1 MNKQE
6 LLSMAGN
13 MQQLAYIR
21 PVEYRE
27 GRSAKM
33 QAWQVKNGDISFLV
47 LGDKCLDIG
56 ELSYKGQTIN
66 FLSKPGLMGRNH
78 FDTNGQEALRSI
90 MGGFLFTSGLENI
103 GAPYTF
109 DGIDY
114 PMHGRI
120 RTTPAEHCSATAA
133 WLDDE
138 YILTVSGEMREAELF
153 GENMTLRRTIE
164 TKFGEKKFIIR
175 DEIENQSF
183 RPEPMM
189 LLYHF
194 NFGYPF
200 LTPQS
205 KIVIPSKKVLPRDPH
220 SEGNIEKWAEMEAPK
235 PNEHEC
241 VFIHE
246 LRTDKDANTYAAVI
260 NKEKKLG
267 LVLEFNQQYLP
278 YFMEWKSIASGDYVI
293 GLEPSNSSIYGRA
306 HHTAENSLHML
317 KPFEKERIEIR
328 IVILDGENEIN
339 DFLTQSK
346 ENKIF

>member
-6 LLSMAGN
+6 LLSMVGN

-27 GRSAKM
+27 GRAMKM
-33 QAWQVKNGDISFLV
+33 HAWQVKNGDMSFLV

-56 ELSYKGQTIN
+56 ELSYKGQMIS
-66 FLSKPGLMGRNH
+66 FFSKPGLMGRNH

-103 GAPYTF
+103 CAPCTCE
-109 DGIDY
+109 GIDY

-120 RTTPAEHCSATAA
+120 RTTPAEHCSAGAV

-153 GENMTLRRTIE
+153 GENLTLRRTLE
-164 TKFGEKKFIIR
+164 TKFGEKRFVIR

-183 RPEPMM
+183 RSEPML

-205 KIVIPSKKVLPRDPH
+205 KVVVPSKKVTPRDPH
-220 SEGNIEKWAEMEAPK
+220 SAGHIEKWVEMEAPK
-235 PNEHEC
+235 PNEREC

-246 LRTDKDANTYAAVI
+246 LRTDNEGNTYAAVI

-267 LVLEFNQQYLP
+267 VLLEFNQQYLP

-293 GLEPSNSSIYGRA
+293 GLEPSNSLVYGRA
-306 HHTAENSLHML
+306 HHVAENSLHML

-328 IVILDGENEIN
+328 IVILDGESEIN
-339 DFLTQSK
+339 EFFEQSK
-346 ENKIF
+346 KQ

>member
-1 MNKQE
+1 MKKQE
-6 LLSMAGN
+6 IMSMVGN

-21 PVEYRE
+21 PVEYRD
-27 GRSAKM
+27 GRSSKM
-33 QAWQVKNGDISFLV
+33 QAWQVKNEDMSFLV

-56 ELSYKGQTIN
+56 ELSYKGQMMS

-103 GAPYTF
+103 GAPCAF
-109 DGIDY
+109 ENVNY

-120 RTTPAEHCSATAA
+120 RTTPAEYCSATAV
-133 WLDDE
+133 WVEDE
-138 YILTVSGEMREAELF
+138 YVLTVSGEMREAELF

-164 TKFGEKKFIIR
+164 TRFGKKKFIIR

-183 RPEPMM
+183 RSEPMM

-205 KIVIPSKKVLPRDPH
+205 KIVIPSIKVSPRDLH
-220 SEGNIEKWAEMEAPK
+220 SEGHIEKWAEMEEPK
-235 PNEHEC
+235 PNEREY
-241 VFIHE
+241 VFMHK
-246 LRTDKDANTYAAVI
+246 LKTDKDGNTYAAVI
-260 NKEKKLG
+260 NVEKKLG
-267 LVLEFNQQYLP
+267 LLLEFNQKYLP

-293 GLEPSNSSIYGRA
+293 GLEPSNSSVYGRL
-306 HHTAENSLHML
+306 HHVAEHSLHML
-317 KPFEKERIEIR
+317 EPFEKERIEIC
-328 IVILDGENEIN
+328 IVILDGEKEIN
-339 DFLTQSK
+339 EFLAQSK